1 VFGSGKVLS
10 LSYYSSNFLPKRIII
25 VASPPSS
32 TIRSGPFPSGK
43 VSAAKVHSQY
53 SSKLSFFQANTA
65 AVPAF
70 AIADA
75 A

>member
-1 VFGSGKVLS
+1 
-10 LSYYSSNFLPKRIII
+10 

-65 AVPAF
+65 AVPAY